1 MKLNSEAWGEGG
13 WRCEPE
19 EEWAPDERVGG
30 GEGQCAKAKEPC
42 GHRQMERRKE
52 KKVGK
57 GGERKTQKRGGRGM
71 EKGKGRKEEGR
82 KEGDRKG
89 GR

>member
-1 MKLNSEAWGEGG
+1 MNSEAWGEGG

-30 GEGQCAKAKEPC
+30 GEDQCAKAKEPC
-42 GHRQMERRKE
+42 GHREMERRKE

-57 GGERKTQKRGGRGM
+57 GGERKTQKRGGRGD
-71 EKGKGRKEEGR
+71 GKGERKEGSR
-82 KEGDRKG
+82 KEGDRKAG
-89 GR
+89 G